1 MARQVKVSKQRKR
14 AAKSKRKKKATAK
27 GNGKTMKGNGKV
39 VDDLNKRRAETS
51 WVHVDKLEPNPWNPN
66 KMDDETYEKEKR
78 SIEDNGFI
86 DAITVRTLTTGP
98 DGASQLQILDG
109 YHRWKAA
116 MEVGLTEVMV
126 TNLGKVSDAKA
137 KQITLLFNDLH
148 GDAEPDK
155 LADLLSSLAND
166 HDMSVEEMAGILPYN
181 EMEIASLVEQFSWDG
196 SAEGET
202 FSKPEEGDGLKRNVR
217 GFGDRKIQIG
227 VLVGTVPAWLFNEL
241 SDEIQRSVDSLRSKN
256 VELIMRDWVKRLKA
270 TQPEAIDDGSDGD

>member
-27 GNGKTMKGNGKV
+27 GNGEATAKGNGKV
-39 VDDLNKRRAETS
+39 VDDLNTRRAETS
-51 WVHVDKLEPNPWNPN
+51 WVSVDDLEPNPWNPN

-86 DAITVRTLTTGP
+86 DAITVRTMVNG
-98 DGASQLQILDG
+98 QLQILDG

-116 MEVGLTEVMV
+116 KEVGLTEVMV
-126 TNLGKVSDAKA
+126 TNLGKVSDVKA

-155 LADLLSSLAND
+155 LADLLSSLVND

-196 SAEGET
+196 SSDGDT
-202 FSKPEEGDGLKRNVR
+202 FSKPEEGEALKRNVR

-256 VELIMRDWVKRLKA
+256 VELIMRDWVKRLKV